1 MFSGMNKKESV
12 RKANVSGRHISL
24 FPFITAYYCIS
35 SIFLVWRIDSFV
47 KDSVIAPLY
56 FLVPT
61 GIGLL
66 LFSLAGIH
74 KRMAGSVGA
83 GTLVLAGT
91 FTGMVAVTL
100 LYQDAE
106 RMQVLNTVFPYLYPV
121 VLVLSLAGYFH
132 ARALLVISH
141 ATLRSVAVT
150 LMWLAPVALLSY
162 YFLFLKFSSFPLRD
176 IFQETHFM
184 KGAYEL
190 SRFQILNPYVTA
202 SYLSIIQIHQ
212 GLLNHFYNYDLLNSQ
227 WILPA
232 YAYFFHLGCYAVFFS
247 IFIRE
252 VTGIRLALA
261 LATAISPLFFIEN
274 MIMLESMLLVFFA
287 ILVRLD
293 GDVITPRRALSIVFW
308 LLLLFFIYSVY
319 FNYLF
324 VDHHVFSGN
333 PSPYSGMWLVGLL
346 LLTMTCRL
354 NKGSV
359 GDAVFVAFLAISM
372 FAMHRGILL
381 FFPMLL
387 FVYLVYV
394 AVFHGEWFKRYR
406 LKKLLVASVFAGF
419 SLLSASLLLFDYY
432 MVMSQ
437 SGAEYWTS
445 DVAFRIGE
453 VLLRTPVIVG
463 GGTGFNHSL
472 VEYLRL
478 SPPLVLLFVF
488 LLLLAFV
495 AHRWVGRIV
504 AGTGTVSI
512 DPEKDPGAAMV
523 SQVLF
528 MVLAIPPL
536 VLLVHSTV
544 PYVYRGAFLPAALT
558 IGLFAVLYGVFHRR
572 FMCGTSMRPTLI
584 VVFVSAAGAFF
595 SHFVLYGYE
604 ANAIDNANSYLKA
617 LLPLPQIGLVFLTFL
632 LTLLAWRRWR
642 VIAIAVLVPVSMVV
656 SVATD
661 AISFRS
667 MFYVKAYGP
676 QLPASGV
683 ISHYSEKELE
693 AGRLLR
699 SLPMKSLLISDP
711 YTLSILRATT
721 GLNSAYSFANI
732 NIVTEPKPYQDAFLQ
747 IADIGRMDVQR
758 ARDRLYRT
766 ANSIRSK
773 VAAEGYYVW
782 NKFHVADDTELMS
795 AEQMYDHFI
804 WVISARTFQWARGI
818 DGYYPDD
825 ARMDDDFIE
834 RLHQYFD
841 VLMNIDDRIIAL
853 RLKRSVTPLLL
864 PGESLDPDCACTPN
878 RLIPSAY

>member
-1 MFSGMNKKESV
+1 MFSRIAKK
-12 RKANVSGRHISL
+12 KAMQKVSASNRYSI
-24 FPFITAYYCIS
+24 FPIIAAYYCVS
-35 SIFLVWRIDSFV
+35 SIFLVWRVDSFA
-47 KDSVIAPLY
+47 KDLVVAPLY
-56 FLVPT
+56 FLVPM

-66 LFSLAGIH
+66 LLSAAGMH
-74 KRMAGSVGA
+74 KRLADSVGA
-83 GTLVLAGT
+83 GTLVLAGG
-91 FTGMVAVTL
+91 FIGMVAVTL

-106 RMQVLNTVFPYLYPV
+106 RMQALKAVFPYLYPV
-121 VLVLSLAGYFH
+121 VLALSLAGYFR
-132 ARALLVISH
+132 ARALLIVSH

-190 SRFQILNPYVTA
+190 SRFQVLNPYITA
-202 SYLSIIQIHQ
+202 SYLSVIQVHQ

-227 WILPA
+227 WILPV
-232 YAYFFHLGCYAVFFS
+232 YAYLFHLGCYAVFFS
-247 IFIRE
+247 VFIRE
-252 VTGIRLALA
+252 VTGVRLALA
-261 LATAISPLFFIEN
+261 LATLISPLFFIEN

-287 ILVRLD
+287 ILIRVD
-293 GDVITPRRALSIVFW
+293 GDAITPKRALSTVFW
-308 LLLLFFIYSVY
+308 LLLLLFVYSVY
-319 FNYLF
+319 FNYPF

-346 LLTMTCRL
+346 LLIMACRL

-359 GDAVFVAFLAISM
+359 GNTVFVAFLAISM

-387 FVYLVYV
+387 FVYLTYV
-394 AVFHGEWFKRYR
+394 AVFHGEWFRRYR
-406 LKKLLVASVFAGF
+406 LKQLLVISVFVGF
-419 SLLSASLLLFDYY
+419 SLLAASLLLFDYY
-432 MVMSQ
+432 MVVSRP
-437 SGAEYWTS
+437 GAEYWTS

-453 VLLRTPVIVG
+453 VLLRTRVMVG

-495 AHRWVGRIV
+495 AHRWAARVV
-504 AGTGTVSI
+504 AGTGAVSI
-512 DPEKDPGAAMV
+512 GPEKGSGATSV
-523 SQVLF
+523 SLVLF

-544 PYVYRGAFLPAALT
+544 PYVYRGAFLPAVLT
-558 IGLFAVLYGVFHRR
+558 IALLVVLYGAFHRR
-572 FMCGTSMRPTLI
+572 FMGGATMRPAL
-584 VVFVSAAGAFF
+584 VVVLVSVMGAF
-595 SHFVLYGYE
+595 SGHFLLYGYE

-617 LLPLPQIGLVFLTFL
+617 LYPLPQIGLV
-632 LTLLAWRRWR
+632 LLALLLSVPAWRKSRLV
-642 VIAIAVLVPVSMVV
+642 VITVLVPVSMVI

-661 AISFRS
+661 VLSFRS
-667 MFYVKAYGP
+667 MFYDKAYGP

-683 ISHYSEKELE
+683 ISHYSGKELE

-699 SLPMKSLLISDP
+699 SLPVKSLLISDP
-711 YTLSILRATT
+711 YTLSILRAMT

-732 NIVTEPKPYQDAFLQ
+732 NIVTEPGPYQEAFLG
-747 IADIGRMDVQR
+747 IADIGRMDVR
-758 ARDRLYRT
+758 CARDRLYRT
-766 ANSIRSK
+766 ANSIRGK

-782 NKFHVADDTELMS
+782 NKLHVAEDDELMS
-795 AEQMYDHFI
+795 ADQMYDHFI
-804 WVISARTFQWARGI
+804 WVISPRTFQWARGI
-818 DGYYPDD
+818 DEYYPDD
-825 ARMDDDFIE
+825 TRMSDDLVTNL
-834 RLHQYFD
+834 RQYFD
-841 VLMNIDDRIIAL
+841 VLMNLDNRIIAL

-864 PGESLDPDCACTPN
+864 PGGSLDPAARTGPDC
-878 RLIPSAY
+878 